1 MFVRRVAVLAV
12 GALAVVGVAPGV
24 AGAETVALT
33 LSASIGTAGTTVTV
47 LAPGC
52 NPTPQ
57 GSFDIVVQGH
67 KPTGEV
73 GEGAV
78 ALGGFQAAGQGTVLI
93 PAGTPINEFLLTVSC
108 NGGALTGSQVFIISG
123 STAVPTTPNFTG

>member
-1 MFVRRVAVLAV
+1 M

-33 LSASIGTAGTTVTV
+33 LSALIGTAGTTVTV
-47 LAPGC
+47 LAWGW

-73 GEGAV
+73 G
-78 ALGGFQAAGQGTVLI
+78 
-93 PAGTPINEFLLTVSC
+93 
-108 NGGALTGSQVFIISG
+108 
-123 STAVPTTPNFTG
+123 